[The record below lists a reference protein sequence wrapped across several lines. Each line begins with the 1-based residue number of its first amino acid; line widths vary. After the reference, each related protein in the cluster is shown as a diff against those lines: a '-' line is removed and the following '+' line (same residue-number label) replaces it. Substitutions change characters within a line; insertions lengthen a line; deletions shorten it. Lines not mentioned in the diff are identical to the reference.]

1 MVTEYHW
8 ANTGNVLAQPRSRT
22 DKTARMRLDVI
33 FLSVFFI
40 KENGVVFLSFSFIY
54 TFVLFRIFSIIIAG
68 KMGVKS
74 LSFCTLH
81 QMPEHT
87 VKCRN
92 SRREVWKGCGCVY
105 T

>member
-8 ANTGNVLAQPRSRT
+8 ENTGNVLAQPKSRT
-22 DKTARMRLDVI
+22 DKRARMRLDVI

-68 KMGVKS
+68 KMGVKG
-74 LSFCTLH
+74 
-81 QMPEHT
+81 
-87 VKCRN
+87 
-92 SRREVWKGCGCVY
+92 RERQRGNEAS
-105 T
+105 